1 MLQSV
6 GARLRRATPR
16 QILVAGWLAF
26 MLYAY
31 PGYMSFD
38 SVFQLG
44 EARADHFSD
53 AHPPAM
59 AELWRLVDH
68 VIAGPLGMLLIQ
80 STCFLAAV
88 FLLFR
93 RRIKPQPAA
102 LAAIGLQL
110 LPPVAS
116 EMAVIWKD

>member
-6 GARLRRATPR
+6 GARRRLATPR
-16 QILVAGWLAF
+16 QSLVAGWRAF
-26 MLYAY
+26 MLSAY

-88 FLLFR
+88 FLLIR
-93 RRIKPQPAA
+93 RRMKPQTAA
-102 LAAIGLQL
+102 LAALDVL
-110 LPPVAS
+110 LFPTVAS
-116 EMAVIWKD
+116 